1 MIGTSSDGTRL
12 QPHGRVPRF
21 PDAVRVPEY
30 EMPARTAMTTPFIL
44 VLATLLSSCATR
56 APFVWVDQVP
66 VKEDRAAYRIASRD
80 VISVR
85 VWNQD
90 AMSLERAR
98 VREDGRISLPFLK
111 DVHVAGMTPNE
122 VGENL
127 QRALVSFIVDPI
139 VTVTLV
145 EPAPL
150 NVSVLGE
157 VATAG
162 AYTLERPAGVL
173 QAIAVAGGL
182 TRYAGDEEIFILRR
196 LTPLLPP
203 TRIRFRYRDLTNGG
217 NPAADFLL
225 QNGDVVV
232 VE

>member
-1 MIGTSSDGTRL
+1 MS
-12 QPHGRVPRF
+12 
-21 PDAVRVPEY
+21 
-30 EMPARTAMTTPFIL
+30 ARTTTTIPL
-44 VLATLLSSCATR
+44 LLATLLPLSSGCATR
-56 APFVWVDQVP
+56 APYTWVDKVP
-66 VKEDRAAYRIASRD
+66 IKEDRAAYRIASRD
-80 VISVR
+80 LISVR

-111 DVHVAGMTPNE
+111 DVEVAGMTPNE

-127 QRALVSFIVDPI
+127 QRALVAFIVDPI

-157 VATAG
+157 VTSAG
-162 AYTLERPAGVL
+162 AYTMERPAGVL
-173 QAIAVAGGL
+173 QAIAAAGGV
-182 TRYAGDEEIFILRR
+182 TRYAGEEEIFVLRR
-196 LTPLLPP
+196 LSPLLPP
-203 TRIRFRYRDLTNGG
+203 TRIRFRYRDLTSGG